1 MTEDMLARLAAI
13 QRQAAELQSAV
24 SAVQSQPQPQAGRGT
39 DPGGWVSVTVDAR
52 GLPSRIEVRTGWQ
65 RRVAPEEL
73 GALVMVASAEALS
86 DLARAWSE
94 SVDVDPL
101 RSDVR
106 ASYPDGQE
114 LPASTLQRAE
124 VYGHAR
130 DPLALTE
137 EVLVAL
143 KAAQTSPEDAAP
155 TGRGSAGNGAVTV
168 ALGPGGLSSCA
179 IDARWAAQ
187 HGASGLN
194 RALVEALSD
203 ARQALDERAERR
215 RADAQNLT
223 DLMNDAL
230 ATLVRLEDRQPKE
243 R

>member
-13 QRQAAELQSAV
+13 QRQAAELRSAV
-24 SAVQSQPQPQAGRGT
+24 SAIQSQPQPQEGRGT
-39 DPGGWVSVTVDAR
+39 DPGGWVSVTVEAR

-65 RRVAPEEL
+65 RQVAPEEL
-73 GALVMVASAEALS
+73 GALVMAASAEALS
-86 DLARAWSE
+86 DLTRAWSE

-106 ASYPDGQE
+106 SAYPDGQE
-114 LPASTLQRAE
+114 PAASTLQRAA
-124 VYGHAR
+124 VYGHSR

-137 EVLVAL
+137 EILAAL
-143 KAAQTSPEDAAP
+143 KAAQTSPDDAEP
-155 TGRGSAGNGAVTV
+155 SGRGSGGNSAVTIT
-168 ALGPGGLSSCA
+168 LGSGGLSSCT

-203 ARQALDERAERR
+203 ARQALNEQAERR